1 MQITRKMKIK
11 GLIIILVSLFL
22 SSNIMAQDKQRTF
35 FKGKSNKD
43 KIENVDS
50 IKLVADSLHRELVN
64 RDSVYR
70 VNTGVI
76 DSIRA
81 NARQD
86 SLRLTVATNR
96 QRDSLLNVIRL
107 KDREIAT
114 LKANTGFVDTCMVR
128 LANRWLYER
137 FDKADV
143 DEAIKYFDRIY
154 SSKLKEDMS
163 IVQELLHDYERS
175 YREFQSI
182 IKEAQSDIDRE
193 SPFACDQYRDK
204 YRRKIEN
211 MMYYWKYYKEE
222 WNIRYLNEQI
232 DKAVQIINNHKDGK
246 FADFSSLIDPNF

>member
-11 GLIIILVSLFL
+11 GLILILVSLFL

-50 IKLVADSLHRELVN
+50 IKLVADSLHRELLC
-64 RDSVYR
+64 RDSVAHISAR
-70 VNTGVI
+70 LI
-76 DSIRA
+76 DSIRG
-81 NARQD
+81 NAKRD
-86 SLRLTVATNR
+86 SLRLTVAANC
-96 QRDSLLNVIRL
+96 QRDSLLNVIRQ
-107 KDREIAT
+107 KDREITT

-128 LANRWLYER
+128 LANHWLYER

-154 SSKLKEDMS
+154 SSKLKEEMS
-163 IVQELLHDYERS
+163 IVQELLRNYERS
-175 YREFQSI
+175 YREFQTI

-204 YRRKIEN
+204 YKRKIEN

-232 DKAVQIINNHKDGK
+232 DKAVQIINNHKYGK

>member
-1 MQITRKMKIK
+1 MKIK
-11 GLIIILVSLFL
+11 ELVTIMLFL
-22 SSNIMAQDKQRTF
+22 CLVNINVTAQEKQRQPL
-35 FKGKSNKD
+35 FKGKIERD

-50 IKLVADSLHRELVN
+50 IKYVADSLHRELLR
-64 RDSVYR
+64 RDSVAQI
-70 VNTGVI
+70 NTRLI
-76 DSIRA
+76 DSIKD
-81 NARQD
+81 NAKRD
-86 SLRLTVATNR
+86 SLRLTVAANC
-96 QRDSLLNVIRL
+96 QRDSLLNVIRQ
-107 KDREIAT
+107 KDREITT

-154 SSKLKEDMS
+154 SSKLKEEMS
-163 IVQELLHDYERS
+163 IVQELLRNYERS
-175 YREFQSI
+175 YREFQTI

-204 YRRKIEN
+204 YKRKIEN

-246 FADFSSLIDPNF
+246 FADFSSLIDENL

>member
-1 MQITRKMKIK
+1 MKIK
-11 GLIIILVSLFL
+11 ELVTIMLFL
-22 SSNIMAQDKQRTF
+22 CLVNINVTAQEKQRQPL
-35 FKGKSNKD
+35 FKGKIERD

-50 IKLVADSLHRELVN
+50 IKYVADSLHRELLR
-64 RDSVYR
+64 RDSVAQI
-70 VNTGVI
+70 NTRLI
-76 DSIRA
+76 DSIKD
-81 NARQD
+81 NAKRD
-86 SLRLTVATNR
+86 SLRLTVAANR
-96 QRDSLLNVIRL
+96 QRDSLLNVIRQ
-107 KDREIAT
+107 KDREITT
-114 LKANTGFVDTCMVR
+114 LKTNTGFVDTCMVR

-154 SSKLKEDMS
+154 SSKLKEEMS
-163 IVQELLHDYERS
+163 IVQELLRNYERS
-175 YREFQSI
+175 YREFQTI

-204 YRRKIEN
+204 YKRKIEN

-246 FADFSSLIDPNF
+246 FADFSSLIDENL

>member
-1 MQITRKMKIK
+1 MKMK

-43 KIENVDS
+43 KIENIDS
-50 IKLVADSLHRELVN
+50 IKLVADSLHRELVR
-64 RDSVYR
+64 RDSVSH
-70 VNTGVI
+70 VNLKLI
-76 DSIRA
+76 DSIRK

-86 SLRLTVATNR
+86 SLRLTVAANR
-96 QRDSLLNVIRL
+96 QRDSLLNIIRL
-107 KDREIAT
+107 KDREITT
-114 LKANTGFVDTCMVR
+114 LKANTGFVDTCMVK

-154 SSKLKEDMS
+154 SSKLKEEMS
-163 IVQELLHDYERS
+163 IVQELLRNYERS
-175 YREFQSI
+175 YREFQAI
-182 IKEAQSDIDRE
+182 MKEAQSDIDRE
-193 SPFACDQYRDK
+193 SPFTCEQYRDK
-204 YRRKIEN
+204 YKRKIEN

-232 DKAVQIINNHKDGK
+232 DKAIQIVNNHKDGK

>member
-1 MQITRKMKIK
+1 MQITRIMKIK
-11 GLIIILVSLFL
+11 GLILILVSLFI
-22 SSNIMAQDKQRTF
+22 STNIMAQDKLKTL
-35 FKGKSNKD
+35 FKGKSKKN

-70 VNTGVI
+70 VNIGVI

-86 SLRLTVATNR
+86 SLRLTVAAKR

-107 KDREIAT
+107 KDREIIT
-114 LKANTGFVDTCMVR
+114 LKANTGFVDTCMVK

-137 FDKADV
+137 FDKTDI

-154 SSKLKEDMS
+154 SSKLKEEMS
-163 IVQELLHDYERS
+163 IVQELLRNYERS
-175 YREFQSI
+175 YREFQTI
-182 IKEAQSDIDRE
+182 IKEAQSDIDRRN
-193 SPFACDQYRDK
+193 PFTCEEYRDK
-204 YRRKIEN
+204 YKRRIEN
-211 MMYYWKYYKEE
+211 MMYYWKYYKSE

-246 FADFSSLIDPNF
+246 YADFSSIIDLNL

>member
-1 MQITRKMKIK
+1 MKIK
-11 GLIIILVSLFL
+11 GLILILVSLVI
-22 SSNIMAQDKQRTF
+22 STNIMAQDKQKTL
-35 FKGKSNKD
+35 FKGKPQKD

-50 IKLVADSLHRELVN
+50 IKLVADSLHRELQR
-64 RDSVYR
+64 RDSVAQI
-70 VNTGVI
+70 NTRLI
-76 DSIRA
+76 DSIRD
-81 NARQD
+81 NAKRD
-86 SLRLTVATNR
+86 SLRLTVAANR
-96 QRDSLLNVIRL
+96 QRDSLLNVIRH
-107 KDREIAT
+107 KDREITT

-154 SSKLKEDMS
+154 SSKLKEEMS
-163 IVQELLHDYERS
+163 IVQELLRNYERS
-175 YREFQSI
+175 YREFQTI

-204 YRRKIEN
+204 YKRKIEN